1 MRVRLY
7 LRNRQVI
14 WWPQEIPG
22 RIAVLCTPVISVLVL
37 YKPTMENQ
45 EYIIYSQLDINTG
58 MGNFIIQGGEI
69 TTSMNNVEQNFPCA
83 FSTKLIGFAI
93 SQSGGSSGTI
103 SRVSHMQKPTLTTF
117 NLFSGESA
125 MTTYG
130 AYWIAIGQ

>member
-1 MRVRLY
+1 M
-7 LRNRQVI
+7 
-14 WWPQEIPG
+14 G
-22 RIAVLCTPVISVLVL
+22 
-37 YKPTMENQ
+37 NQ
-45 EYIIYSQLDINTG
+45 EYIIYSRLDINTG

-69 TTSMNNVEQNFPCA
+69 TKSMSGIQYFPCA